1 MASVSASSLATSN
14 PRGIALML
22 VSVMMFCVM
31 DSLVKWLGT
40 SYPIHQI
47 VFFRCAVA
55 LVPCSVFIWQAGG
68 LRTLHTDRMGMHILR
83 AAVGL
88 GSMGLMFFAYAHMKI
103 ADAVAVFFSAPLFL
117 TALSG
122 PLLGERVGLR
132 RWSAVLVG
140 FIGVLVIVNPS
151 SDVLSPGALAALGGA
166 LGFAIAM
173 IVVRKLSKTDSVA
186 CISFWFTATG
196 TVIGALLIA
205 RFGWVTPSWT
215 DLMLLCLVGL
225 IGGIGQQV
233 MTYAFRYGE
242 SSVVA
247 PMEYTAMIWVTLIGY
262 VVWQEVPDLR
272 TLLGVAIVIASGL
285 YILYRE
291 ALLSGLRPRR
301 LPRLRARH

>member
-1 MASVSASSLATSN
+1 MLLSV
-14 PRGIALML
+14 
-22 VSVMMFCVM
+22 
-31 DSLVKWLGT
+31 
-40 SYPIHQI
+40 
-47 VFFRCAVA
+47 
-55 LVPCSVFIWQAGG
+55 
-68 LRTLHTDRMGMHILR
+68 
-83 AAVGL
+83 
-88 GSMGLMFFAYAHMKI
+88 
-103 ADAVAVFFSAPLFL
+103 
-117 TALSG
+117 

-132 RWSAVLVG
+132 RWSAVFVG

-233 MTYAFRYGE
+233 MTYVFRYGE